1 MNGALW
7 GSRQLMVSPF
17 GTSVFLRQSVTVT
30 VTALGFFFG
39 CCFCDLS
46 TRVRDWQCFSLSS
59 DDLLQVQK
67 KPFPVRQLHLLIINC
82 PAPSHKHKQLTVTEN
97 FPEASMQ
104 ISAARL
110 SISVLK
116 CISQGT
122 LSCKILPCHLNGERL
137 WLLWICCVLTWSC
150 LQNGNWKSDEIL
162 SGCGNRSV
170 MFEPNR
176 WTFYQGTFQHGITR
190 STMWLFYVMFFLPQ
204 VSKMSDK
211 MSSFLHIGDIC
222 SLYAEGSTNGF
233 ISTLGYVHLTGWTLC
248 MCGPGFTL
256 CSAGWAALGRKEVAQ
271 KKWWLLTVFRK
282 FSLAEKKP
290 RLLG

>member
-1 MNGALW
+1 MLKFHVQWSDERGLVRKPTADGFTVWNQCFPPA
-7 GSRQLMVSPF
+7 VSHSHCYSF
-17 GTSVFLRQSVTVT
+17 
-30 VTALGFFFG
+30 GFFFWFFF

-122 LSCKILPCHLNGERL
+122 LSCKILPCHLNGEHL
-137 WLLWICCVLTWSC
+137 WLLWICCVLT
-150 LQNGNWKSDEIL
+150 
-162 SGCGNRSV
+162 
-170 MFEPNR
+170 
-176 WTFYQGTFQHGITR
+176 
-190 STMWLFYVMFFLPQ
+190 
-204 VSKMSDK
+204 
-211 MSSFLHIGDIC
+211 
-222 SLYAEGSTNGF
+222 
-233 ISTLGYVHLTGWTLC
+233 
-248 MCGPGFTL
+248 
-256 CSAGWAALGRKEVAQ
+256 
-271 KKWWLLTVFRK
+271 
-282 FSLAEKKP
+282 
-290 RLLG
+290 